1 MGRDWIERGLRQVRE
16 REQLYRAA
24 AERRAHHAAVVK
36 EKAPDVMRRLVAEV
50 RASVDEYRRLSHGE
64 SDGIEYE
71 ALPHEGFCVTRL
83 TPPRVELQC
92 RPDYES
98 GAVYCNLSRTDDP
111 ETEPQ
116 ELVFNLGFAVNED
129 DQVALCYESRTFQI
143 VAEAA
148 ELLLRQVLFPT
159 LNLER
164 FQSGRL

>member
-1 MGRDWIERGLRQVRE
+1 MARDWIERGLQQVRE

-24 AERRAHHAAVVK
+24 AERRAYHAAVVK

-50 RASVDEYRRLSHGE
+50 EASVDEYRRLAQ
-64 SDGIEYE
+64 DGIQYE

-92 RPDYES
+92 RPAYES
-98 GAVYCNLSRTDDP
+98 GVVYCNLTRTNDP

-116 ELVFNLGFAVNED
+116 ELVFNLRFAVD
-129 DQVALCYESRTFQI
+129 DTDSVALGYESRTFDT
-143 VAEAA
+143 VPEVA
-148 ELLLRQVLFPT
+148 ELLLGQVLFPT
-159 LNLER
+159 LNLEP

>member
-1 MGRDWIERGLRQVRE
+1 MARDWIERGLHQVRE

-24 AERRAHHAAVVK
+24 AERRAHHAAVIK

-50 RASVDEYRRLSHGE
+50 EASVDEYRRLAQ
-64 SDGIEYE
+64 DGIQYE
-71 ALPHEGFCVTRL
+71 ALPREGFCITRV

-92 RPDYES
+92 RPDYEL

-116 ELVFNLGFAVNED
+116 ELVFNLGFTVNES
-129 DQVALCYESRTFQI
+129 DQVALCYETRTFQA

-148 ELLLRQVLFPT
+148 ELLLGQVLFPT
-159 LNLER
+159 LNLESFR
-164 FQSGRL
+164 SGRL